1 MGVDGSVGS
10 TDDHACGL
18 HRTWVYSLIS
28 NELKP
33 SALSKMSKGGR
44 VEVQRGEGRGGERIG
59 DKGGREEKGRK
70 GDEKGI
76 GKRGG
81 KGREFIG

>member
-59 DKGGREEKGRK
+59 DKVSLFVDDMIVYKSNPK
-70 GDEKGI
+70 I
-76 GKRGG
+76 LPQNSYT
-81 KGREFIG
+81 